1 MSHRASHIFFS
12 SVLGQSLCSYP
23 EFSVFPRNLV
33 PSCALCNTRKRD
45 RILEE
50 NTDVR
55 VFLHPCYDSIP
66 DAEFLIVRA
75 RNEDDAV
82 ILSYR
87 LIRPA
92 GMTLSLRRRREC
104 CSRCR
109 KAGGRTKLRFSPVTE
124 KFENMT

>member
-1 MSHRASHIFFS
+1 MSHRASHVFFS

-33 PSCALCNTRKRD
+33 PSCALYNTRKRD

-75 RNEDDAV
+75 RNEDDAA

-92 GMTLSLRRRREC
+92 GMGWPSAYGVAENAARVAE
-104 CSRCR
+104 
-109 KAGGRTKLRFSPVTE
+109 KLEVGQS
-124 KFENMT
+124 